1 MLSAVSVMAFVKSM
15 EDEGMYRIVDGRLV
29 RGNSYARHNVSQY
42 YDQVGLEPPPRKKK
56 HAGEDRA
63 AVAAEAAA
71 RAERAEALRKQAERE
86 AAAEQANSFGMG
98 YGLIVPFFY
107 APIVPL
113 MRVGLRGR
121 VSPERL
127 TQLTLGVIGVGLA
140 HAGSYMFADSSV
152 ALRR

>member
-1 MLSAVSVMAFVKSM
+1 
-15 EDEGMYRIVDGRLV
+15 MYRIANGRLV
-29 RGNSYARHNVSQY
+29 RGNSSANSTSHYYAE
-42 YDQVGLEPPPRKKK
+42 VGLEPPSRKKK
-56 HAGEDRA
+56 KGGEDS
-63 AVAAEAAA
+63 AAEETA

-86 AAAEQANSFGMG
+86 AAIEEANSFGMG
-98 YGLIVPFFY
+98 YGLILPFFY

-127 TQLTLGVIGVGLA
+127 TQLTLGVIAIGLA

-152 ALRR
+152 AMRR